1 MKVLSVVGSPRK
13 DGNTA
18 QVVEHL
24 SNNLEGVDQ
33 ELIYLSDY
41 ELGPCLGCMRCV
53 HTNRCVQEDGWDHI
67 QSCLM
72 EADVLIL
79 GFPTY
84 YAFSLGFNAMTH
96 VFLERW
102 FALRHLGVKLKLKK
116 IICVVSSGTS
126 PEVAQKGLTD
136 FFVNYHRLPAPEFLN
151 VQTPIACMTCGV
163 GDVCEM
169 SGLALMAQDGI
180 IYTPDMKPDLSKQPE
195 VFEKAAQIAASI
207 SALKD

>member
-1 MKVLSVVGSPRK
+1 MISHSLAVSLATASLLYDRCFRNVNTLSEIFYIFLSLFLKGFSAILFFKEYLHYIREK
-13 DGNTA
+13 EYCYEGFIGCWFSSQGREHR
-18 QVVEHL
+18 QVVEYL

-41 ELGPCLGCMRCV
+41 ELCTLAFAVCAV
-53 HTNRCVQEDGWDHI
+53 SIQTSCVQQDGWDHI

-126 PEVAQKGLTD
+126 PEVAQK
-136 FFVNYHRLPAPEFLN
+136 A
-151 VQTPIACMTCGV
+151 
-163 GDVCEM
+163 
-169 SGLALMAQDGI
+169 
-180 IYTPDMKPDLSKQPE
+180 
-195 VFEKAAQIAASI
+195 
-207 SALKD
+207 